1 MSMIAPTLEAF
12 FSERLAKQR
21 LVSSHAVAAYRDT
34 FRLLLVFCHGRTGKA
49 PSQLTFEE
57 VDAPLVSAFLEH
69 LESSRGNSVVTRNSR
84 LAAIH
89 SFFRFSAYRHPEH
102 GALIQRV
109 LAIPHKRFERALV
122 SFLERPEF
130 EALLAA
136 PDRSTW
142 VGRRDHTLLLLAIQT
157 GLRVS
162 ELSGLRRQDVDLE
175 HGHYVRCTGKGR
187 KERCT
192 PLTAQTVAVLR
203 IWLRE
208 CTDGPTDMIFPSRH
222 GGRLSSDAIQ
232 RLVTKYVQLASH
244 RCPSLYGKSVTPHVL
259 RHTSAMN
266 LLHSGVDTTVIALW
280 LGHEGVRTTQI
291 YLHADLALK
300 ERALARTA
308 PTDTKP
314 GRFRPQ
320 DSLLAFLESL

>member
-1 MSMIAPTLEAF
+1 MSLIAPTLEAF

-21 LVSSHAVAAYRDT
+21 LVSSHTVAAYRDT
-34 FRLLLVFCHGRTGKA
+34 FRLLLVFCRERTGKA
-49 PSQLTFEE
+49 PSKLAFED
-57 VDAPLVSAFLEH
+57 VDASLVSAFLEH
-69 LESSRGNSVVTRNSR
+69 LENNRGNSVVTRNAR
-84 LAAIH
+84 LAALH

-109 LAIPHKRFERALV
+109 LAIPHKRFERTLI

-130 EALLAA
+130 EAVLAA

-142 VGRRDHTLLLLAIQT
+142 VGRRDHALLLLALQT
-157 GLRVS
+157 GFRVS
-162 ELSGLRRQDVDLE
+162 ELSGLRHQDVDLDR
-175 HGHYVRCTGKGR
+175 GHYVRCTGKGR

-203 IWLRE
+203 VWLRE
-208 CTDGPTDMIFPSRH
+208 CTGSPTDMIFPSRH

-232 RLVTKYVQLASH
+232 RLVAKYVQLASH
-244 RCPSLYGKSVTPHVL
+244 QCPSLRGKSVTPHVL

-280 LGHEGVRTTQI
+280 LGHEGVRTTQV

-308 PTDTKP
+308 PVDTKS
-314 GRFRPQ
+314 GRFHPP
-320 DSLLAFLESL
+320 DSLLAFLESV